1 MWWWSLEYAVYDYVK
16 QTYGDSKSCTTQ
28 EKLLKAWNGG
38 GEGVSFQGKIEI
50 KIENKAKKKG
60 KFN

>member
-1 MWWWSLEYAVYDYVK
+1 M
-16 QTYGDSKSCTTQ
+16 
-28 EKLLKAWNGG
+28 GG

-60 KFN
+60 KFNYLELVKNLS